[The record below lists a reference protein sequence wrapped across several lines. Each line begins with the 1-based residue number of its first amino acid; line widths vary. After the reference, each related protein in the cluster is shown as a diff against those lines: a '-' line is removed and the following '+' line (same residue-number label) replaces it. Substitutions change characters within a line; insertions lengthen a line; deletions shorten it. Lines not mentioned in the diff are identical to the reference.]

1 VARSGDRRAEQTA
14 PGLFE
19 RPLQAPLA
27 SRLRPRSLDEVVGQD
42 AILGAGKPLRVAME
56 RGETGSILL
65 WGPPGTGK
73 TTIARLVARHVS
85 GEFVP
90 FSAVTDGVARIREIV
105 GDAEKRRVLG
115 ARTVLFVDEIH
126 RFNRGQQD
134 ALLPHVESGL
144 LTLIGATTENP
155 SFEINGALLSRMR
168 VFVLQP
174 LDTAAIAALLDR
186 AMADTERGVS
196 ATLDGAP
203 LRLDAAARD
212 LLAEQVDGDARRAL
226 TVLEAAAVLA
236 TDGVITSEIATAALQ
251 MRVPSYDKSGE
262 QHYNLI
268 SAYHKALRGS
278 DPQGALYWLARMI
291 RGGEDPLFIARRT
304 VRFAS
309 EDVGLA
315 DPRALE
321 IALAARDAYHFLGS
335 PEGELALAEAAVYL
349 ATAPKSNRVYVAW
362 KAAQAAADA
371 TPAAPVPMHIRN
383 APTGLM
389 KELGYGA
396 GYQYAHDAPEGY
408 TPQDYLPDEVRGPFY
423 TPGAF
428 GFEKEI
434 EKRLAWWRALKDRST
449 QPGADAP
456 RTEND

>member
-1 VARSGDRRAEQTA
+1 M
-14 PGLFE
+14 
-19 RPLQAPLA
+19 
-27 SRLRPRSLDEVVGQD
+27 RPRTLDEVVGQEQL
-42 AILGAGKPLRVAME
+42 LGPGKPLRVAME

-73 TTIARLVARHVS
+73 TTIARLVAQHVE

-90 FSAVTDGVARIREIV
+90 FSAVTDGVPRIRELV
-105 GDAEKRRVLG
+105 GEAEQRRALG

-174 LDTAAIAALLDR
+174 LGVEAIGALLGTAIADTDRGLGGRGLALD
-186 AMADTERGVS
+186 D
-196 ATLDGAP
+196 
-203 LRLDAAARD
+203 DART
-212 LLAEQVDGDARRAL
+212 LLAEQADGDARRAL
-226 TVLEAAAVLA
+226 TVLEAAAVLTEA
-236 TDGVITSEIATAALQ
+236 GPVTEDGTRAITRALIEGALQ
-251 MRVPSYDKSGE
+251 QRVASYDKSGE
-262 QHYNLI
+262 QHFNLI
-268 SAYHKALRGS
+268 SAYHKSLRGS

-291 RGGEDPLFIARRT
+291 DGGEDPLYIARRT
-304 VRFAS
+304 VRFAA

-321 IALAARDAYHFLGS
+321 VALAARDAFHFLGS

-362 KAAQAAADA
+362 KAAQEAARQ
-371 TPAAPVPMHIRN
+371 TPAAPVPLHIRN

-396 GYQYAHDAPEGY
+396 GYQYAHDVPDAY
-408 TPQDYLPDEVRGPFY
+408 APQDYLPDEVRERQFYAPGP
-423 TPGAF
+423 F
-428 GFEKEI
+428 GFEKEV
-434 EKRLAWWRALKDRST
+434 EKRLAWWRALRDRHEQAKTSN
-449 QPGADAP
+449 PGGTP
-456 RTEND
+456 PMPEE